1 MRTAHTIALEMY
13 NCKLTVVIA
22 DNIEA
27 ESKRIY
33 KKFKVKQEEDEDGE
47 SEGMVFSIDLD
58 KYFLLIETKY
68 LTHNTIAHEI
78 YHAAVRITEERGIT
92 DEEAQAWLT
101 GHITGSIYKFLYKKK
116 FKVKHG

>member
-1 MRTAHTIALEMY
+1 MY
-13 NCKLTVVIA
+13 NCTLTVVIT
-22 DNIEA
+22 DNIDT
-27 ESKRIY
+27 ESSRIHKKY
-33 KKFKVKQEEDEDGE
+33 KAKEYEDDDEGE

-58 KYFLLIETKY
+58 KYFLLINTSY
-68 LTHNTIAHEI
+68 ITHNTIAHEI